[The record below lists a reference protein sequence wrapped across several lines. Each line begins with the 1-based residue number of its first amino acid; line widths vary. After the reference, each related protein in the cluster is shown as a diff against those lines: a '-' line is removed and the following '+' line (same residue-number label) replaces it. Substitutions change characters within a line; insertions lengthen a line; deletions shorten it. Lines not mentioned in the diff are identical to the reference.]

1 MNSEQERLIRLIMTQ
16 ILIFKKQYILKLEML
31 RIYEGILTV
40 THFQTNDALPS
51 YRAVARWGRIFLH
64 RGGLDLIAK

>member
-40 THFQTNDALPS
+40 TQNDCLIMCF
-51 YRAVARWGRIFLH
+51 YFNLNLIFV
-64 RGGLDLIAK
+64 